1 MVAWSNSASTRIS
14 LRTKKSVPGAM
25 MERITFGV
33 FNNGGDAYF
42 TRYCLRA
49 NDPTHILDSIAE
61 TFNVRIVDEYD
72 PKYHGFATQ
81 EEWDAAW
88 SSEPSGKEKGV

>member
-1 MVAWSNSASTRIS
+1 MNGKNYLW
-14 LRTKKSVPGAM
+14 
-25 MERITFGV
+25 V
-33 FNNGGDAYF
+33 FNRGGDAYF
-42 TRYCLRA
+42 ARYCLRA
-49 NDPTHILDSIAE
+49 NDTTHILDSIAE

-88 SSEPSGKEKGV
+88 SSEPSGKEKGG